1 MKIRKFWEADPY
13 LWDTINN
20 VGLRNHYFCSVYA
33 ARLMVK
39 NKNRSRLIAN
49 ISSIG
54 GGTYLFG
61 VAYEVGKGG
70 CDRMA
75 ADMGRELKPY
85 GGIGGVCFNSF
96 GIPMHVVCHKIV
108 KFLWHC
114 IPHSKKNPRVWKI
127 SASSAKSESE
137 QGSNQLLPRSQGEY
151 HHS

>member
-1 MKIRKFWEADPY
+1 MKIRGFWEATPE

-39 NKNRSRLIAN
+39 RAKGGLIVN

-61 VAYEVGKGG
+61 VAYGVGKAG

-75 ADMGRELKPY
+75 KDMAKELRPHN
-85 GGIGGVCFNSF
+85 IT
-96 GIPMHVVCHKIV
+96 VVSLWPGAV
-108 KFLWHC
+108 KTELMT
-114 IPHSKKNPRVWKI
+114 RLAEAGKI
-127 SASSAKSESE
+127 ST
-137 QGSNQLLPRSQGEY
+137 G
-151 HHS
+151 